1 MLSIAPFVCSIPSN
15 RWGYDIGGIPQAGV
29 PLFLFLI
36 LIKEKD
42 MKASNSLIE
51 KMKEFEGYK
60 SKAYRCPAGVW
71 TCGHGH
77 TKGVKS
83 TTTCTRTAAEEWLRQ
98 DIAPIERYLSNTEG
112 IDTQYKF
119 DACVDFCFNL
129 GMGAFSKSTLRKKIM
144 AHAPEREI
152 RAEFMK
158 WVNGGGR
165 KLPGLVRRREW
176 EADWFFR
183 K

>member
-1 MLSIAPFVCSIPSN
+1 
-15 RWGYDIGGIPQAGV
+15 
-29 PLFLFLI
+29 
-36 LIKEKD
+36 

-51 KMKEFEGYK
+51 KMKEFEGYR
-60 SKAYRCPAGVW
+60 SKAYRCSAGVL
-71 TCGHGH
+71 TCGYGH
-77 TKGVKS
+77 TKGVMP
-83 TTTCTRTAAEEWLRQ
+83 TTTCTKTAAEEWLRQ
-98 DIAPIERYLSNTEG
+98 DIAPIERYLSNTKG

-129 GMGAFSKSTLRKKIM
+129 GMGSFSKSTLRKKIM

-165 KLPGLVRRREW
+165 KLPGLVKRREW

>member
-1 MLSIAPFVCSIPSN
+1 
-15 RWGYDIGGIPQAGV
+15 
-29 PLFLFLI
+29 
-36 LIKEKD
+36 

-51 KMKEFEGYK
+51 KLKEFEGF
-60 SKAYRCPAGVW
+60 
-71 TCGHGH
+71 
-77 TKGVKS
+77 KS
-83 TTTCTRTAAEEWLRQ
+83 TAYKAIPSEKYLTIGYGHYGTDVKKGMKITKDAATELLKK
-98 DIAPIERYLSNTEG
+98 DLAPIERYLTGTEG
-112 IDTQYKF
+112 IDNQFKF

-152 RAEFMK
+152 RTEFMK

-176 EADWFFR
+176 EAEWFC
-183 K
+183 KK

>member
-1 MLSIAPFVCSIPSN
+1 
-15 RWGYDIGGIPQAGV
+15 
-29 PLFLFLI
+29 
-36 LIKEKD
+36 

-51 KMKEFEGYK
+51 KIKEFEGYK

-165 KLPGLVRRREW
+165 KLPGLVKRREW
-176 EADWFFR
+176 EAEWFFR